1 MTNGWL
7 SKQNPTCARKPAS
20 KIWLI
25 VAQSCDP
32 LSGMRR
38 SSVRFDRF
46 IFHPCLVRDPVD
58 FPGLAPIIRE
68 RLLKVGR
75 IRGDVRPNK
84 SNQDGSA
91 IRARWFRVEKL
102 AASILEFADRGR
114 SNGAGLAGG
123 PIEAP
128 LVGLGIVQT
137 EGQTFDV
144 AACRAVGFKLLQI

>member
-1 MTNGWL
+1 MTKGWL
-7 SKQNPTCARKPAS
+7 STQNATCARKPAS

-25 VAQSCDP
+25 VAYSCDP

-68 RLLKVGR
+68 RLLKVSR

-91 IRARWFRVEKL
+91 IGAGWFRVEKL
-102 AASILEFADRGR
+102 PPSILQFADLCRPHDT
-114 SNGAGLAGG
+114 SLAGG
-123 PIEAP
+123 QVEAP
-128 LVGLGIVQT
+128 LVGLGIV
-137 EGQTFDV
+137 
-144 AACRAVGFKLLQI
+144 